1 MPTNSSLSGGI
12 HASRDSILEDV
23 KQIVSEHV
31 AVPPDEMRPDNR
43 LIEDLGCDSLDI
55 IEITMEV
62 EEQFDISVPDE
73 LGDQI
78 ATVGDVADGVVELLE
93 QSA

>member
-1 MPTNSSLSGGI
+1 MPTNSSLSDGI
-12 HASRDSILEDV
+12 HASREGILEDV
-23 KQIVSEHV
+23 KQIVSEHSD
-31 AVPPDEMRPDNR
+31 VPPDEMRPDGR

-55 IEITMEV
+55 IEIIMEL